1 MHIMNINS
9 LTMNHAGRD
18 IFRDL
23 TWAVGDRD
31 RIGLVGPNG
40 AGKSTLIQAMAGVLT
55 PVRGSIVTPRG
66 LAIGYLS
73 QEVSLP
79 QGTVFAAAATPSP
92 ELAAALSHLEAIEK
106 RLSDPKVYND
116 VDALTIALEDQQEA
130 LARCERLDASRQI
143 SHVRELLVKL
153 NITPDLWELPVSAL
167 SGGQTKLVAL
177 ARLAAWSPDML
188 LLDEPD
194 NHLDLASKGALEAF
208 IRQYR
213 GAVVIVSH
221 DRYLLDAVVTQIT
234 ELADGKMESYV
245 GNYSAYT
252 VERELRRIR
261 QQKMYAAQQKELA
274 RVEAMI
280 KEWEEK
286 AKADLNERHAR
297 QAASR
302 RKMLARMEANGDL
315 VDAVI
320 ERRHMDL
327 QIAGGRGS
335 SQAVELKDVAMS
347 FDDDLLFM
355 DLNLMVRHGERVGLI
370 GRNGAG
376 KSVLFKL
383 ILGEYEPMTGIIKVG
398 NSTRIGYY
406 AQRHETLSGWKGRT
420 PIDLIRSLAPMN
432 EGTAVS
438 KLLKFAFTYEQT
450 RQPIGSF
457 SGGEHSRLQLL
468 ALVLQQPNV
477 LLLDE
482 PTNNLDIASCEVL
495 ENALEDFEGAIFTI
509 SHDRYFLERLVD
521 RIVELEDGALGE
533 YVGGYDD
540 YQRQKAAR
548 LRLKAEQAAREAAR
562 RAKAQAKAQPQAQP
576 QKKRV

>member
-1 MHIMNINS
+1 MHIMNINA
-9 LTMNHAGRD
+9 LTVNHAGRD

-40 AGKSTLIQAMAGVLT
+40 AGKSTLIQAMAGILT

-66 LAIGYLS
+66 LAVGYLA
-73 QEVSLP
+73 QDITLP
-79 QGTVFAAAATPSP
+79 QGTVFAAAAQPSP
-92 ELAAALSHLEAIEK
+92 ELADALATLERIEK
-106 RLSDPKVYND
+106 RLADPTVYND
-116 VDALTIALEDQQEA
+116 IDALSAALEDQQEA
-130 LARCERLDASRQI
+130 LARCERLDADRQV
-143 SHVRELLVKL
+143 SLVRELLVKL
-153 NITPDLWELPVSAL
+153 SITADLWDLPVSAL

-177 ARLAAWSPDML
+177 ARLAAWSPDVL

-194 NHLDLASKGALEAF
+194 NHLDLISKSALEAF
-208 IRQYR
+208 VRQYR

-234 ELADGKMESYV
+234 ELEDGKLSNYV
-245 GNYSAYT
+245 GNYSSYT
-252 VERELRRIR
+252 VERELRRFR
-261 QQKMYAAQQKELA
+261 QQKMHAAQQREIA

-280 KEWEEK
+280 KDWEEK
-286 AKADLNERHAR
+286 AKADLSERHAR

-302 RKMLARMEANGDL
+302 RKMLARMESNGDL

-335 SQAVELKDVAMS
+335 SQAIELKNVTMS

-355 DLNLMVRHGERVGLI
+355 DINLMVRHGERVGLI

-383 ILGEYEPMTGIIKVG
+383 IRGEYEPMSGIIKVG

-468 ALVLQQPNV
+468 ALMLQQPNL

-495 ENALEDFEGAIFTI
+495 ENALEDFEGAILTI

-521 RIVELEDGALGE
+521 RVVELEDGALGE
-533 YVGGYDD
+533 YIGGYDD
-540 YQRQKAAR
+540 YRHQKAQR

-562 RAKAQAKAQPQAQP
+562 RAKAQTKAQAQT
-576 QKKRV
+576 QKKRA

>member
-1 MHIMNINS
+1 MHILNINA
-9 LTMNHAGRD
+9 LTVNHAGRD

-23 TWAVGDRD
+23 TWAVGERD

-40 AGKSTLIQAMAGVLT
+40 AGKSTLIQAIAGVLT
-55 PVRGSIVTPRG
+55 PVRGSLVSPRG
-66 LAIGYLS
+66 TAIGYLS
-73 QEVSLP
+73 QEIPLP
-79 QGTVFAAAATPSP
+79 QGTVFEAAAQPSP
-92 ELAAALSHLEAIEK
+92 ELAEALATLDASEA
-106 RLSDPKVYND
+106 RLSNPSVYND
-116 VDALTIALEDQQEA
+116 VEALTNALEDQQVA
-130 LARCERLDASRQI
+130 LARCERLDANRQV
-143 SHVRELLVKL
+143 SLVRELLVKL
-153 NITPDLWELPVSAL
+153 SITPDLWELPVAAL

-177 ARLAAWSPDML
+177 ARLAAWSPDIL

-194 NHLDLASKGALEAF
+194 NHLDLTSKAALEAF

-213 GAVVIVSH
+213 GAVVLVSH
-221 DRYLLDAVVTQIT
+221 DRYLLDAVVTQIS
-234 ELADGKMESYV
+234 ELADGKLENYV

-261 QQKMYAAQQKELA
+261 QQKMHLVQQREIA
-274 RVEAMI
+274 RIEAMV

-286 AKADLNERHAR
+286 AKADLSERHAR

-302 RKMLARMEANGDL
+302 RKMLARMEASGDL
-315 VDAVI
+315 VEAVV

-335 SQAVELKDVAMS
+335 SQAIELVNVAMG
-347 FDDDLLFM
+347 FNQDLLLL

-383 ILGEYEPMTGIIKVG
+383 ILGEYEPLSGFIKVG

-406 AQRHETLSGWKGRT
+406 AQRHETLNTWKGRT
-420 PIDLIRSLAPMN
+420 PIDLIRSIAPMN

-468 ALVLQQPNV
+468 VLVLQQPNL

-482 PTNNLDIASCEVL
+482 PTNNLDITSCEVL
-495 ENALEDFEGAIFTI
+495 ENALDDFQGTILTI
-509 SHDRYFLERLVD
+509 SHDRYFLERLAD
-521 RIVELEDGALGE
+521 RIVEIEDGSLSE
-533 YVGGYDD
+533 YIGGYND
-540 YQRQKAAR
+540 YQQQKAER
-548 LRLKAEQAAREAAR
+548 LRLKAEQAARDAAR
-562 RAKAQAKAQPQAQP
+562 RAKAQAKAQSQP
-576 QKKRV
+576 QKKRA

>member
-1 MHIMNINS
+1 MHIMNINA
-9 LTMNHAGRD
+9 LTVNHAGRD

-40 AGKSTLIQAMAGVLT
+40 AGKSTLIQAMAGILT

-66 LAIGYLS
+66 LAVGYLA
-73 QEVSLP
+73 QDITLP
-79 QGTVFAAAATPSP
+79 QGTVFAAAAQPSP
-92 ELAAALSHLEAIEK
+92 ELADALATLERIEK
-106 RLSDPKVYND
+106 RLADPTVYND
-116 VDALTIALEDQQEA
+116 IDALSAALEDQQEA
-130 LARCERLDASRQI
+130 LARCERLDADRQV
-143 SHVRELLVKL
+143 SLVRELLVKL
-153 NITPDLWELPVSAL
+153 SITADLWDLPVSAL

-177 ARLAAWSPDML
+177 ARLAAWSPDVL

-194 NHLDLASKGALEAF
+194 NHLDLISKSALEAF
-208 IRQYR
+208 VRQYR

-234 ELADGKMESYV
+234 ELEDGKLSNYV
-245 GNYSAYT
+245 GNYSSYT
-252 VERELRRIR
+252 VERELRRFR
-261 QQKMYAAQQKELA
+261 QQKMHAAQQREIA

-280 KEWEEK
+280 KDWEEK
-286 AKADLNERHAR
+286 AKADLSERHAR

-302 RKMLARMEANGDL
+302 RKMLARMESNGDL

-335 SQAVELKDVAMS
+335 SQAIELKNVTMS

-355 DLNLMVRHGERVGLI
+355 DINLMVRHGERVGLI

-383 ILGEYEPMTGIIKVG
+383 IRGEYEPISGIIKVG

-420 PIDLIRSLAPMN
+420 PIDLIRNLAPMN

-468 ALVLQQPNV
+468 ALMLQQPNL

-495 ENALEDFEGAIFTI
+495 ENALEDFEGAILTI

-521 RIVELEDGALGE
+521 RVVELEDGALGE
-533 YVGGYDD
+533 YIGGYDD
-540 YQRQKAAR
+540 YRHQKAQR

-562 RAKAQAKAQPQAQP
+562 RAKAQTKAQAQT
-576 QKKRV
+576 QKKRA

>member
-1 MHIMNINS
+1 MHIMNINA
-9 LTMNHAGRD
+9 LTVNHAGRD

-40 AGKSTLIQAMAGVLT
+40 AGKSTLIQAMAGILT

-66 LAIGYLS
+66 LAVGYLA
-73 QEVSLP
+73 QDITLP
-79 QGTVFAAAATPSP
+79 QGTVFAAAAQPSP
-92 ELAAALSHLEAIEK
+92 ELADALATLERIEK
-106 RLSDPKVYND
+106 RLADPTVYND
-116 VDALTIALEDQQEA
+116 IDALSAALEDQQEA
-130 LARCERLDASRQI
+130 LARCERLDADRQV
-143 SHVRELLVKL
+143 SLVRELLVKL
-153 NITPDLWELPVSAL
+153 SITADLWDLPVSAL

-177 ARLAAWSPDML
+177 ARLAAWSPDVL

-194 NHLDLASKGALEAF
+194 NHLDLISKSALEAF
-208 IRQYR
+208 VRQYR

-234 ELADGKMESYV
+234 ELEDGKLSNYV
-245 GNYSAYT
+245 GNYSSYT
-252 VERELRRIR
+252 VERELRRFR
-261 QQKMYAAQQKELA
+261 QQKMHAAQQREIA

-280 KEWEEK
+280 KDWEEK
-286 AKADLNERHAR
+286 AKADLSERHAR

-302 RKMLARMEANGDL
+302 RKMLARMESNGDL

-335 SQAVELKDVAMS
+335 SQAIELKNVTMS

-355 DLNLMVRHGERVGLI
+355 DINLMVRHGERVGLI

-383 ILGEYEPMTGIIKVG
+383 IRGEYEPISGIIKVG

-468 ALVLQQPNV
+468 ALMLQQPNL

-495 ENALEDFEGAIFTI
+495 ENALEDFEGAILTI

-521 RIVELEDGALGE
+521 RVVELEDGALGE
-533 YVGGYDD
+533 YIGGYDD
-540 YQRQKAAR
+540 YRHQKAQR

-562 RAKAQAKAQPQAQP
+562 RAKKQAQPQP
-576 QKKRV
+576 QKKRA

>member
-1 MHIMNINS
+1 MHIMNINA
-9 LTMNHAGRD
+9 LTVNHAGRD

-40 AGKSTLIQAMAGVLT
+40 AGKSTLIQAMAGILT

-66 LAIGYLS
+66 LAVGYLA
-73 QEVSLP
+73 QDITLP
-79 QGTVFAAAATPSP
+79 QGTVFAAAAQPSP
-92 ELAAALSHLEAIEK
+92 ELADALATLERIEK
-106 RLSDPKVYND
+106 RLADPTVYND
-116 VDALTIALEDQQEA
+116 IDALSAALEDQQEA
-130 LARCERLDASRQI
+130 LARCERLDADRQV
-143 SHVRELLVKL
+143 SLVRELLVKL
-153 NITPDLWELPVSAL
+153 SITADLWDLPVSAL

-177 ARLAAWSPDML
+177 ARLVAWSPDVL

-194 NHLDLASKGALEAF
+194 NHLDLISKSALEAF
-208 IRQYR
+208 VRQYR

-234 ELADGKMESYV
+234 ELEDGKLSNYV
-245 GNYSAYT
+245 GNYSSYT
-252 VERELRRIR
+252 VERELRRFR
-261 QQKMYAAQQKELA
+261 QQKMHAAQQREIA

-280 KEWEEK
+280 KDWEEK
-286 AKADLNERHAR
+286 AKADLSERHAR

-302 RKMLARMEANGDL
+302 RKMLARMESNGDL

-335 SQAVELKDVAMS
+335 SQAIELKNVTMS

-355 DLNLMVRHGERVGLI
+355 DINLMVRHGERVGLI

-383 ILGEYEPMTGIIKVG
+383 IRGEYEPMSGIIKVG

-468 ALVLQQPNV
+468 ALMLQQPNL

-495 ENALEDFEGAIFTI
+495 ENALEDFEGAILTI

-521 RIVELEDGALGE
+521 RVVELEDGALGE
-533 YVGGYDD
+533 YIGGYDD
-540 YQRQKAAR
+540 YRHQKAQR

-562 RAKAQAKAQPQAQP
+562 RAKKQAQPQP
-576 QKKRV
+576 QKKRA

>member
-1 MHIMNINS
+1 MHIMNING
-9 LTMNHAGRD
+9 LTVNHAGRD

-40 AGKSTLIQAMAGVLT
+40 AGKSTLIQAMAGILT

-66 LAIGYLS
+66 LAVGYLA
-73 QEVSLP
+73 QEVTLP
-79 QGTVFAAAATPSP
+79 EGAVFAAAAQPSP
-92 ELAAALSHLEAIEK
+92 ELADALATLNRIEK
-106 RLSDPKVYND
+106 RLADPAVYND
-116 VDALTIALEDQQEA
+116 IEALSAALEDQQEA
-130 LARCERLDASRQI
+130 LARCERLDADRQV
-143 SHVRELLVKL
+143 SLVRELLVKL
-153 NITPDLWELPVSAL
+153 SITADLWDLPVSAL

-177 ARLAAWSPDML
+177 ARLAAWSPDVL

-194 NHLDLASKGALEAF
+194 NHLDLISKSALEAF
-208 IRQYR
+208 VRQYR

-234 ELADGKMESYV
+234 ELEDGKLANYV
-245 GNYSAYT
+245 GNYSSYT
-252 VERELRRIR
+252 VERELRRFR
-261 QQKMYAAQQKELA
+261 QQKMHAAQQREIA

-280 KEWEEK
+280 KDWEEK
-286 AKADLNERHAR
+286 AKADLSERHAR

-302 RKMLARMEANGDL
+302 RKMLARMESNGDL

-335 SQAVELKDVAMS
+335 SQAIELKNVTMS

-355 DLNLMVRHGERVGLI
+355 DINLMVRHGERVGLI

-383 ILGEYEPMTGIIKVG
+383 IRGEYEPMSGIIKVG

-420 PIDLIRSLAPMN
+420 PIDLIRNLAPMN

-468 ALVLQQPNV
+468 ALMLQQPNL

-495 ENALEDFEGAIFTI
+495 ENALEDFEGTILTI

-521 RIVELEDGALGE
+521 RVVELEDGALGE
-533 YVGGYDD
+533 YIGGYDD
-540 YQRQKAAR
+540 YRHQKAQR
-548 LRLKAEQAAREAAR
+548 LRVKAEQAARDAAR
-562 RAKAQAKAQPQAQP
+562 RAKAQTKAQTQP
-576 QKKRV
+576 QKKRA

>member
-1 MHIMNINS
+1 MHILNINA
-9 LTMNHAGRD
+9 LTVNHAGRD

-23 TWAVGDRD
+23 TWAVGERD

-40 AGKSTLIQAMAGVLT
+40 AGKSTLIQAIAGVLT
-55 PVRGSIVTPRG
+55 PVRGSLVSPRG
-66 LAIGYLS
+66 TAIGYLS
-73 QEVSLP
+73 QEITLP
-79 QGTVFAAAATPSP
+79 QGTVFEAAAQPSP
-92 ELAAALSHLEAIEK
+92 ELAEALATLDASEA
-106 RLSDPKVYND
+106 RLSNPSVYND
-116 VDALTIALEDQQEA
+116 VEALTNALEDQQVA
-130 LARCERLDASRQI
+130 LARCERLDANRQV
-143 SHVRELLVKL
+143 SLVRELLVKL
-153 NITPDLWELPVSAL
+153 SITPDLWELPVAAL

-177 ARLAAWSPDML
+177 ARLAAWSPDIL

-194 NHLDLASKGALEAF
+194 NHLDLTSKAALEAF

-213 GAVVIVSH
+213 GAVVLVSH
-221 DRYLLDAVVTQIT
+221 DRYLLDAVVTQIS
-234 ELADGKMESYV
+234 ELADGKLENYV

-261 QQKMYAAQQKELA
+261 QQKMHLVQQREIA
-274 RVEAMI
+274 RIEAMV

-286 AKADLNERHAR
+286 AKADLSERHAR

-302 RKMLARMEANGDL
+302 RKMLARMEASGDL
-315 VDAVI
+315 VEAVV

-335 SQAVELKDVAMS
+335 SQAIELVNVAMG
-347 FDDDLLFM
+347 FNQDLLLL

-383 ILGEYEPMTGIIKVG
+383 ILGEYEPLSGFIKVG

-406 AQRHETLSGWKGRT
+406 AQRHETLNTWKGRT
-420 PIDLIRSLAPMN
+420 PIDLIRSIAPMN

-468 ALVLQQPNV
+468 VLVLQQPNL

-482 PTNNLDIASCEVL
+482 PTNNLDITSCEVL
-495 ENALEDFEGAIFTI
+495 ENALDDFQGTILTI
-509 SHDRYFLERLVD
+509 SHDRYFLERLAD
-521 RIVELEDGALGE
+521 RIVEIEDGSLSE
-533 YVGGYDD
+533 YIGGYND
-540 YQRQKAAR
+540 YQQQKAER
-548 LRLKAEQAAREAAR
+548 LRLKAEQAARDAAR
-562 RAKAQAKAQPQAQP
+562 RAKAQAKAQSQP
-576 QKKRV
+576 QKKRA